1 MAFIGV
7 LIVNHY
13 HNWYRMLED
22 ILEASKNFLKVI
34 YKPDKTC
41 YNSNN
46 TLNERITMK
55 LTNITKIDHGK
66 YILNNVALVIIENG
80 QVTVQYDN
88 TKIANEDV
96 EKLVKQF
103 FVDCTLSEVK
113 EI

>member
-1 MAFIGV
+1 M
-7 LIVNHY
+7 VNHC

-22 ILEASKNFLKVI
+22 ILEASKNFLKAI

-55 LTNITKIDHGK
+55 LTNITKIGHGK
-66 YILNNVALVIIENG
+66 YILNNIALVTIENG

-88 TKIANEDV
+88 TKITNKEI
-96 EKLVKQF
+96 EELVKQF
-103 FVDCTLSEVK
+103 FIDCKVSEVK
-113 EI
+113 EK

>member
-1 MAFIGV
+1 
-7 LIVNHY
+7 
-13 HNWYRMLED
+13 MLED

-34 YKPDKTC
+34 YKPGKTC
-41 YNSNN
+41 YNNN

-55 LTNITKIDHGK
+55 LTNITKIDHGR

-88 TKIANEDV
+88 TKITNEDA
-96 EKLVKQF
+96 EELVKQF